1 MTIMVSFIFH
11 RLLDLGR
18 PTGTWEDGCI
28 SLFLVLFG
36 GLMSGLTLGLM
47 SLDLVE
53 LEVLQRSGTPTE
65 KKQALAVLPVVTK
78 PHQLLVTLVL
88 CNAIAME
95 ALPVFLDNMVS
106 TLVAVILSVTF
117 VLAFGEVIPQAICSR
132 NGLAIGANLGWLVRI
147 LMLICF
153 PIAYPIGKLLDL
165 VLGHNTAALF
175 RRSQLKA
182 FVSIHAKEVTAFVK
196 FGFPNTKSAP
206 NLKSINEMEELSE
219 RKIEKQTKV

>member
-18 PTGTWEDGCI
+18 ATGTWEDACI

-78 PHQLLVTLVL
+78 QHQLLVTLVL

-106 TLVAVILSVTF
+106 I
-117 VLAFGEVIPQAICSR
+117 
-132 NGLAIGANLGWLVRI
+132 
-147 LMLICF
+147 
-153 PIAYPIGKLLDL
+153 
-165 VLGHNTAALF
+165 
-175 RRSQLKA
+175 
-182 FVSIHAKEVTAFVK
+182 
-196 FGFPNTKSAP
+196 
-206 NLKSINEMEELSE
+206 
-219 RKIEKQTKV
+219 